1 MSTTD
6 QLEAEL
12 LRLPPRDRERLA
24 LAAWESL
31 EEATAWLS
39 DPNTD
44 REGITLARERD
55 AEIESGQ
62 ATPLS
67 HEEFRRRTR
76 DAAE

>member
-44 REGITLARERD
+44 REGIALARERD
-55 AEIESGQ
+55 AAIESGQ

-76 DAAE
+76 NAAE

>member
-12 LRLPPRDRERLA
+12 LRLPPRERERLA

-31 EEATAWLS
+31 EEATAWLA

-44 REGITLARERD
+44 REGIALARERD
-55 AEIESGQ
+55 AGIDSGQ
-62 ATPLS
+62 VTPINRY
-67 HEEFRRRTR
+67 EFLRRTR
-76 DAAE
+76 GAVE

>member
-1 MSTTD
+1 MSTID

-12 LRLPPRDRERLA
+12 LRLPPHDRERLA
-24 LAAWESL
+24 IAAWESL

-44 REGITLARERD
+44 REGIALARERD

>member
-12 LRLPPRDRERLA
+12 LRLPPRDRGRLA

-31 EEATAWLS
+31 EAATAWLS
-39 DPNTD
+39 DPSTD
-44 REGITLARERD
+44 REGIALARERD
-55 AEIESGQ
+55 AAIESGR
-62 ATPLS
+62 ATALS

>member
-24 LAAWESL
+24 LAARESL

-39 DPNTD
+39 DPNAD
-44 REGITLARERD
+44 REGFALARERD

-62 ATPLS
+62 AAPLS

-76 DAAE
+76 E